1 MKRNIAVLCGG
12 TSGERE
18 ISLLTAGQVVDW
30 LRESG
35 LYEPYMVDVQG
46 ANWRYAGP
54 DGGTYDV
61 DKNRFGARQ
70 GVRAV

>member
-30 LRESG
+30 LRECG
-35 LYEPYMVDVQG
+35 RYEPYMVDVQG
-46 ANWRYAGP
+46 ASWRYAEA
-54 DGGTYDV
+54 DGGAYD
-61 DKNRFGARQ
+61 
-70 GVRAV
+70 AV